1 MPRCNNRT
9 QQPNPPSI
17 VPLVHQPPT
26 YQVAVVFF
34 GMSTALGLGAY
45 PFVRDDIKKMN
56 SMSGFP
62 GLSSSSSSHV
72 RRPSA
77 SSAAGSNGSS
87 SSHHHH
93 QQPSAAILST
103 LEDSGNINNRGLLQ
117 HSSSHH
123 RGHTS
128 HSDRDTSTCVHTG
141 HAAAG
146 TGAGLQQATTGS
158 TGSLKQRQQQTSL
171 STSQRTAA
179 NNDSYDANSDAGDRV
194 VEEKRKRSNGNG
206 YSTHRYTIGRLLGKG
221 GFAKVYLCTAMD
233 TGKNYAVKVVP
244 KANLVK
250 ARAQQKVGSI
260 LTDWLHVL
268 NRHSHRTS
276 VPLSCSSKPRLKFT
290 VR

>member
-1 MPRCNNRT
+1 M
-9 QQPNPPSI
+9 
-17 VPLVHQPPT
+17 HQSPHHISELGGGS
-26 YQVAVVFF
+26 FF
-34 GMSTALGLGAY
+34 FEMSTALGLGAY

-62 GLSSSSSSHV
+62 GLSTSSHA

-87 SSHHHH
+87 SSHQ
-93 QQPSAAILST
+93 QQPSAAAAAMLST

-117 HSSSHH
+117 HSSSHHH

-146 TGAGLQQATTGS
+146 TGAGLQRATS
-158 TGSLKQRQQQTSL
+158 TGSLQKQQQQSSL

-250 ARAQQKVGSI
+250 ARAQQKVGALPADRLDIFDSS
-260 LTDWLHVL
+260 LT
-268 NRHSHRTS
+268 SHLFPVAPSRD
-276 VPLSCSSKPRLKFT
+276 
-290 VR
+290 

>member
-1 MPRCNNRT
+1 M
-9 QQPNPPSI
+9 
-17 VPLVHQPPT
+17 HQPPHHISELGDGSF
-26 YQVAVVFF
+26 YFE
-34 GMSTALGLGAY
+34 MSTALGLGAY

-62 GLSSSSSSHV
+62 GLSSSHA

-87 SSHHHH
+87 SSHYQ
-93 QQPSAAILST
+93 QQPSAAAAILST
-103 LEDSGNINNRGLLQ
+103 LEDSGNVNNRGLLQ
-117 HSSSHH
+117 HSSSHHH

-146 TGAGLQQATTGS
+146 TGAGLQRATS
-158 TGSLKQRQQQTSL
+158 TGSLQKQQQQSSL

-250 ARAQQKVGSI
+250 ARAQQKVGALPADRLDIFDSS
-260 LTDWLHVL
+260 LT
-268 NRHSHRTS
+268 SHLFPVAPSRD
-276 VPLSCSSKPRLKFT
+276 
-290 VR
+290 